1 MLHSYQGLREIVLEL
16 VEGYE
21 CRTVFWRT
29 NTLIQTWGYRPAI
42 SKRFPLEILAEF
54 GLEGPGVSIA
64 SGGCN
69 GMPFLPL
76 YYTVD
81 DVDVFAA
88 DWERYILH
96 YPATSIQQ
104 LVFLGGMWSRKL

>member
-64 SGGCN
+64 SGGATGCHSYHYTI
-69 GMPFLPL
+69 PL
-76 YYTVD
+76 MMLMCSQQIGKDTSCI
-81 DVDVFAA
+81 
-88 DWERYILH
+88 ILLQV
-96 YPATSIQQ
+96 SN
-104 LVFLGGMWSRKL
+104 S

>member
-1 MLHSYQGLREIVLEL
+1 
-16 VEGYE
+16 
-21 CRTVFWRT
+21 
-29 NTLIQTWGYRPAI
+29 
-42 SKRFPLEILAEF
+42 
-54 GLEGPGVSIA
+54 
-64 SGGCN
+64 
-69 GMPFLPL
+69 MPFLPL

-104 LVFLGGMWSRKL
+104 LVFLGGCGPENYKLGIGWPGNC